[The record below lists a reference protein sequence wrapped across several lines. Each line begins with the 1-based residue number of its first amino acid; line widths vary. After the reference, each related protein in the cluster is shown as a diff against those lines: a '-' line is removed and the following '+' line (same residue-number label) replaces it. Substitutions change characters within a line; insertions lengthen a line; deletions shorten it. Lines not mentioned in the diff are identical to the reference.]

1 MTREPGL
8 EGAADQQMQRGGQKR
23 IWAMDPG
30 LGCKAQRAQR
40 AAPCG
45 GAMKAGEGDA
55 DGPVPTKKPVR
66 VEWYDEF
73 WELTYVSAAGE
84 GNWGEQ

>member
-1 MTREPGL
+1 MNQAWRELQISKRRGEDKSASGPWTQAW
-8 EGAADQQMQRGGQKR
+8 AAGHRGPSEQPHV
-23 IWAMDPG
+23 A
-30 LGCKAQRAQR
+30 
-40 AAPCG
+40 